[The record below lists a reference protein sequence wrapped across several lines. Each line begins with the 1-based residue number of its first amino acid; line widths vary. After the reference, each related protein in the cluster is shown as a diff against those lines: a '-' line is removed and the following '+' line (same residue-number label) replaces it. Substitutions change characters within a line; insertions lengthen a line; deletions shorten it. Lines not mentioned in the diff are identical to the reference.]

1 MLPNI
6 VSGLKNFRENIYNFF
21 EYRQDAA
28 MELVDALSSNTTAK
42 SVVELSLNPLHRRN
56 YCSITRVL
64 DELIAETEKEK
75 KQKRRSLTKLLSEHC
90 ISDKKAK
97 YQVFGVDCTPQPR
110 LFSPTLEDRS
120 FVHAANTIIGNKPIT
135 IGHQYS
141 IAAYLPQKVENPA
154 PPWIVPLSCQRV
166 ATDQKGVMIGMQQI
180 NECIQSQEWLR
191 DSLCVSVGDSA
202 YSHPNCLS
210 EASKNENQIHITR
223 ARNNRT
229 FYYPIEETD
238 GLNQRGRPKK
248 YGKKYVLKDETT
260 RRAADETV
268 EFEELSKK
276 GIIHRVKID
285 GWDSLIMRGNQDAN
299 VSDCHFRLLRVQVY
313 KSSTGDALLFKR
325 PLWLIV
331 SGKRK
336 AEISLQDIFNIYR
349 QRFDL
354 EHFFR
359 FGKNRLLMDKT
370 QTSDVEHEEAW
381 WQLTTIA
388 YAQLYLSREI
398 AINAF
403 KPWEKYLPSFRM
415 DRSEKSPTQVQKDFG
430 RIIQEIGTPA
440 KAPKPR
446 KKSAGRR
453 LGQKQVKRQ
462 RHPII
467 KKQKTM
473 RLLA

>member
-1 MLPNI
+1 MLHSI
-6 VSGLKNFRENIYNFF
+6 ISGLKNFRDKIYHFF
-21 EYRQDAA
+21 EHRQDAA
-28 MELVDALSSNTTAK
+28 MELVDALSSNTSAK
-42 SVVELSLNPLHRRN
+42 SVVELSLNPMHRRN

-64 DELIAETEKEK
+64 DELIPETEKEK

-90 ISDKKAK
+90 LLDKKEH
-97 YQVFGVDCTPQPR
+97 YHVFAVDCTPSPR
-110 LFSPTLEDRS
+110 IFSPTLEDRS
-120 FVHAANTIIGNKPIT
+120 FVYAPNTIRGNKPIT

-141 IAAYLPQKVENPA
+141 IAAYLPKKEENNA

-166 ATDQKGVMIGMQQI
+166 ATDQKGITIGMQQI
-180 NECIQSQEWLR
+180 NECIQSQDWLR
-191 DSLCVSVGDSA
+191 DSLCISVGDSA

-210 EASKNENQIHITR
+210 EASKNKDQIHITR
-223 ARNNRT
+223 VRNNRT
-229 FYYPIEETD
+229 FYYPIEETN

-248 YGKKYVLKDETT
+248 YGKKQVLKDENTW
-260 RRAADETV
+260 RKADETI

-276 GIIHRVKID
+276 GTRHKVKID
-285 GWDSLIMRGNQDAN
+285 CWDNLIMRGNQEAN

-313 KSSTGDALLFKR
+313 KSSDGNALLFKR

-331 SGKRK
+331 SGKRRT
-336 AEISLQDIFNIYR
+336 EISLQDIFSIYR

-398 AINAF
+398 AMNAF
-403 KPWEKYLPSFRM
+403 KPWEKYLPSFRT
-415 DRSEKSPTQVQKDFG
+415 DRPEKSPTQVQKDFG

-446 KKSAGRR
+446 KKSSGRR
-453 LGQKQVKRQ
+453 PGQKQVKRQ
-462 RHPII
+462 HHPII
-467 KKQKTM
+467 RKQKTM